1 MEILDNASQP
11 QAVVHGRHHTRR
23 ISLTRAWMAFASL
36 VFASA
41 ICVALVLM
49 RQLFVGYASYA
60 FLFWNLT
67 LAWIPLVFSFIT
79 YRYHALDK
87 PKRLQFFLCAFAWF
101 VFFPNAPYMV
111 TDFVHISPI
120 HIAPEW
126 LDVIT
131 VIACAWTGL
140 CLGYLSLYLMQE
152 IARERFGRLASWV
165 FVLAMLALGSIGVFC
180 GRFLRWNSWDVL
192 SHPVWMLH
200 TAHPIH
206 RFSQPGDM
214 IFLTTLF
221 LFLLLSYCALFAL
234 THLYDRPDHHGLHEA
249 PREPGQETIA

>member
-1 MEILDNASQP
+1 METLEQSE
-11 QAVVHGRHHTRR
+11 AVRAALHRHDARR
-23 ISLTRAWMAFASL
+23 ISRRQAQLAIGALL
-36 VFASA
+36 VASA
-41 ICVALVLM
+41 ICVAMIFV

-60 FLFWNLT
+60 FLVWNLT
-67 LAWIPLVFSFIT
+67 LAWIPLVFAVIT
-79 YRYHALDK
+79 YRFHALGRQR
-87 PKRLQFFLCAFAWF
+87 RLLFLFCAFAWF

-131 VIACAWTGL
+131 VISCAWTGL

-152 IARERFGRLASWV
+152 IARERFGRGRSWI
-165 FVLAMLALGSIGVFC
+165 FVVLMLALGSVGVFC

-192 SHPVWMLH
+192 SHPSWMVH
-200 TAHPIH
+200 TAHRAH
-206 RFSQPGDM
+206 RFSQPGDL

-221 LFLLLSYCALFAL
+221 LFLLLSYGTLYTL
-234 THLYDRPDHHGLHEA
+234 THLYDRRESRHAHTAPEA
-249 PREPGQETIA
+249 SGEQSPA